1 MNDIIENDEF
11 REIESRSTLER
22 IDGKYI
28 WNEISSVLNFDK
40 GIFYT
45 VRELFI
51 RPGKTV
57 REFLIYDRKRLVK
70 PIVFVIFSSLLF
82 IVCQEIFGFQIGRV
96 PENIDSLG
104 VQRAFE
110 WVGKNFGIVNILL
123 GFFIGF
129 WIRLFYLKSKFNIY
143 EIFILV
149 FFTIWVGNLIFT
161 IFGIIESGTGLV
173 VNILSYLTT
182 LLYSTWAI
190 GNFFNKKSLWSYFKG
205 LLAYIFGTT
214 TGSFLVVLTGIL
226 MDLINKSS

>member
-1 MNDIIENDEF
+1 MNETIENDESQ
-11 REIESRSTLER
+11 EIKNLSTLER

-45 VRELFI
+45 IKELFI

-57 REFLIYDRKRLVK
+57 REFLMYDRKRLVK
-70 PIVFVIFSSLLF
+70 PIIFLIFSSLF
-82 IVCQEIFGFQIGRV
+82 FVISQQFFGFQTGAA
-96 PENIDSLG
+96 PDNIDSVG
-104 VQRAFE
+104 VQKAFE
-110 WVGKNFGIVNILL
+110 WVGKNFGIVNIIL

-149 FFTIWVGNLIFT
+149 FFTIGVGNLIFT
-161 IFGIIESGTGLV
+161 IFGIIEIGTGFDVNSLAYLV
-173 VNILSYLTT
+173 A
-182 LLYSTWAI
+182 LLYSAWAI
-190 GNFFNKKSLWSYFKG
+190 GNFFNKKSFWSYFKG

-214 TGSFLVVLTGIL
+214 TGSILIFLVGIL
-226 MDLINKSS
+226 IDILNKSS

>member
-1 MNDIIENDEF
+1 MNETIENEEF
-11 REIESRSTLER
+11 REIDNRSVLER

-45 VRELFI
+45 IKELFI

-57 REFLIYDRKRLVK
+57 REFLNYDMKRLIK
-70 PIVFVIFSSLLF
+70 PIIFVIFSSLFF
-82 IVCQEIFGFQIGRV
+82 IISQQIFGFQTGTV
-96 PENIDSLG
+96 PDNIDSVG
-104 VQRAFE
+104 VKKAFE
-110 WVGKNFGIVNILL
+110 WVGKNFGIVNIVL

-149 FFTIWVGNLIFT
+149 FFTIGIGNLIFT
-161 IFGIIESGTGLV
+161 IFGIIECGTGFDVINLA
-173 VNILSYLTT
+173 YLTA
-182 LLYSTWAI
+182 LLYSAWAI
-190 GNFFNKKSLWSYFKG
+190 GSFFNKKSFWSYFKG

-214 TGSFLVVLTGIL
+214 MGSLLIVLVGIL
-226 MDLINKSS
+226 IDVINKTS

>member
-1 MNDIIENDEF
+1 MNETIQTEELG
-11 REIESRSTLER
+11 EIDNRSVLER

-45 VRELFI
+45 IKELFI

-70 PIVFVIFSSLLF
+70 PIIFVIFSSLFF
-82 IVCQEIFGFQIGRV
+82 IISQQIFGFQTGTA
-96 PENIDSLG
+96 PDNIDSVG
-104 VQRAFE
+104 VKKAFE
-110 WVGKNFGIVNILL
+110 WVGKNFGIVNIIL

-149 FFTIWVGNLIFT
+149 
-161 IFGIIESGTGLV
+161 
-173 VNILSYLTT
+173 
-182 LLYSTWAI
+182 
-190 GNFFNKKSLWSYFKG
+190 
-205 LLAYIFGTT
+205 
-214 TGSFLVVLTGIL
+214 
-226 MDLINKSS
+226 